1 MQRQS
6 TLRWRQAPL
15 GHEGH
20 QVVHDREDALL
31 HLASVLRAQDDHL
44 SPLEGHGDGGRRG
57 HAFGLPVARED
68 ARVEDHEGLVRTGLL
83 KEVHLVL
90 LRRHKHILHEECV
103 VGARRYH
110 ADGNAVVLVPAP
122 KTINHIEPL
131 LQVQVIHSALAIRQ
145 EGRVLQL
152 HVHLAPPD
160 VVRGRLLE
168 DYALVQGR
176 PARLLAALD
185 SDGTGGDDGTARL
198 VLQRLLVEDAGRRVV
213 VDLLHVQAELVHLLH
228 DLHPVQAPGADLH
241 GERRLDLG
249 GRPALELCDLQLL
262 HQRGLDLV
270 RAGHRPEVALA
281 LACLGCCRREA

>member
-68 ARVEDHEGLVRTGLL
+68 ARVEDHEGLVRAGLL
-83 KEVHLVL
+83 EEVHLVL

-131 LQVQVIHSALAIRQ
+131 LQVQVIHSALTIRQ
-145 EGRVLQL
+145 KGRVLQF
-152 HVHLAPPD
+152 HVHLAPPN

-185 SDGTGGDDGTARL
+185 GNGAGGDDGTSGF
-198 VLQRLLVEDAGRRVV
+198 VLQRLLVEDARRRVV
-213 VDLLHVQAELVHLLH
+213 VDLLHVQAQLIHLLH
-228 DLHPVQAPGADLH
+228 DVRPVQAPGTYLH
-241 GERRLDLG
+241 GQRRLHLG
-249 GRPALELCDLQLL
+249 SGPALELSGLQLL
-262 HQRGLDLV
+262 HQHRLDFV
-270 RAGHRPEVALA
+270 R
-281 LACLGCCRREA
+281 LGDC